1 MNEYNRII
9 QKAEIAL
16 NNGDYKYC
24 IETLKPL
31 SDVIPISTKEGIN
44 LRYILITA
52 LSGINNKDEAIFF
65 CKQLMK
71 SKYSHIRL
79 NAKSQ
84 LEILNSP
91 ALKTPKNWVIT
102 LENKS
107 EDKTIISKSQNNN
120 ITSTTKER
128 FIKISD
134 VPTGETQSFQKGFTF
149 IVAVLLFLI
158 TLLLSSCVKIESN
171 LDLRDLGDIN
181 ITYIVKSKF
190 ESKIPWQ
197 INFENEL
204 KKIYD
209 NNAFTED
216 KKEILL
222 INKQINITE
231 AESALNKFLEAASES
246 TETDF
251 KDIEFKYNQKNYFIA
266 KRYSFDID
274 INLLNLERIDNL
286 EILINILSPSK
297 VEILN
302 DDDDKNINLSENKI
316 NWKLN
321 PGEINHLSF
330 KFLYWNKILISTF
343 LTLIVVC
350 IAYIIRRNRYEL
362 GSNLPELPS

>member
-1 MNEYNRII
+1 MNEYNHII
-9 QKAEIAL
+9 KKAEIAL

-24 IETLKPL
+24 IEKLKPL

-52 LSGINNKDEAIFF
+52 LSGTNNRDEAIFF

-71 SKYSHIRL
+71 SRYSHIRL
-79 NAKSQ
+79 NAKSI

-91 ALKTPKNWVIT
+91 ALNIPKNWIMK

-107 EDKTIISKSQNNN
+107 EYKTIISKSQNNK
-120 ITSTTKER
+120 ITPSTKER
-128 FIKISD
+128 FINISD
-134 VPTGETQSFQKGFTF
+134 IPTGETQSFQKGFTF

-158 TLLLSSCVKIESN
+158 TLFLSGCVKIENN

-181 ITYIVKSKF
+181 ITYKVKSKF
-190 ESKIPWQ
+190 DSKIPWQ

-209 NNAFTED
+209 NKAFIED
-216 KKEILL
+216 KKETLL
-222 INKQINITE
+222 INKQIDIKE
-231 AESALNKFLEAASES
+231 VESALNKFLEAASES
-246 TETDF
+246 TETNF
-251 KDIEFKYNQKNYFIA
+251 KDIEFKYNQNPYIIA

-286 EILINILSPSK
+286 EILINILSPAK
-297 VEILN
+297 VEVDVLN
-302 DDDDKNINLSENKI
+302 DNKNINVSENKI
-316 NWKLN
+316 NWKLK

-330 KFLYWNKILISTF
+330 KFWYWNKILISTF
-343 LTLIVVC
+343 LALMVVC
-350 IAYIIRRNRYEL
+350 LAYIIRRNRYEL